1 MFKRNSGDSTMSD
14 SDKILQDL
22 AEGGDG
28 MTTYGNMSLK
38 FVKKEVFQ
46 DRKNVSV
53 EEIVTLVAAL
63 TDLSVSLLAKFRK
76 EPIDPSRATDIGR
89 DVFKHMVGKIG
100 FDVGQ
105 LGKSSLYA

>member
-1 MFKRNSGDSTMSD
+1 MSD
-14 SDKILQDL
+14 SDKILQDME
-22 AEGGDG
+22 EGGDG
-28 MTTYGNMSLK
+28 MTKYGNMILE
-38 FVKKEVFQ
+38 FVKKEVLQ

-76 EPIDPSRATDIGR
+76 EPIDTSRATEIGR
-89 DVFKHMVGKIG
+89 DVFRHMVGKIG